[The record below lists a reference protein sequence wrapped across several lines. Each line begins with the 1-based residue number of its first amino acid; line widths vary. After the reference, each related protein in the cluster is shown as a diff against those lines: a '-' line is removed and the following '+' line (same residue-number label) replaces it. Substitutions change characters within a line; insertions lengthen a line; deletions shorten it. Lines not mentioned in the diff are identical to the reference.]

1 VLDRT
6 ARGPSHNRMAR
17 RLGVALT
24 LALAG
29 WQLALAQ
36 PSRAPAQPQ
45 VSGGPEAG
53 RAEVLGPLYPIAEP
67 DMLEQIEARL
77 RAMERSGELQRL
89 TQEGQQRA
97 IRSAQYPKAVEG
109 VGKSIANRT
118 YTFDPSVR
126 VPRDVTDDRGR
137 VLVKAGTVVNPLDYV
152 SMGRW
157 LVFFDGRDAGQVALA
172 HRLGE
177 QYGWAI
183 KPVLVAGGPLD
194 ISRRWKRQVYFDQG
208 GFLVQRLGIRNVPAL
223 VTQQGKVLRID
234 ELRY

>member
-1 VLDRT
+1 MSAGLHAQSTRT
-6 ARGPSHNRMAR
+6 GLASSSSPGAAATSAASEAAARP
-17 RLGVALT
+17 
-24 LALAG
+24 
-29 WQLALAQ
+29 
-36 PSRAPAQPQ
+36 
-45 VSGGPEAG
+45 
-53 RAEVLGPLYPIAEP
+53 EVLGPLYPIAEP

-89 TQEGQQRA
+89 MREGQERGV
-97 IRSAQYPKAVEG
+97 RSAQYPKPVDG
-109 VGKSIANRT
+109 VGRAMANRS

-126 VPRDVTDDRGR
+126 VPRDVTDDNGR

-152 SMGRW
+152 AMAKW

-183 KPVLVAGGPLD
+183 KPILVAGGPLD
-194 ISRRWKRQVYFDQG
+194 VSRRWKRQVYFDQG

>member
-1 VLDRT
+1 
-6 ARGPSHNRMAR
+6 
-17 RLGVALT
+17 
-24 LALAG
+24 
-29 WQLALAQ
+29 
-36 PSRAPAQPQ
+36 
-45 VSGGPEAG
+45 
-53 RAEVLGPLYPIAEP
+53 VLGPIYPIAEP

-89 TQEGQQRA
+89 MQEGQQRA
-97 IRSAQYPKAVEG
+97 VRSAQYPKPVEG
-109 VGKSIANRT
+109 LGKSIANKT

-137 VLVKAGTVVNPLDYV
+137 ILVKAGTVVNPLDYIA
-152 SMGRW
+152 MRNW

-194 ISRRWKRQVYFDQG
+194 ISRQWRRQVYFDQG

-223 VTQQGKVLRID
+223 VTQQGKLLRID